1 MCWKEDATMAQAD
14 VVNMAGQKVG
24 TVELSE
30 AIFDIEPNLDV
41 MFRYVNMQLAGRRAG
56 LASAK
61 TRAEV
66 RGGGRKPWAQKHTGR
81 ARFGSTRNPLWRHG
95 GVIHGPKPKDWSIRL
110 TKKMKKV
117 ALRSALSLRVKEGNL
132 IVLDDLKFDKPKTR
146 ELKTVM
152 SNIGLDKTQKTLFI
166 LPWQRDEYQNVRLSG
181 KNIYG
186 VKVIIADNPG
196 NSENGSKVNI
206 DGLNVYDIVN
216 HEKLVIT
223 TDLLR
228 KIEEVLGK

>member
-14 VVNMAGQKVG
+14 VVNVAGQKVG

-30 AIFDIEPNLDV
+30 SVFNVEPNKDL
-41 MFRYVNMQLAGRRAG
+41 MYRYVNMQLSGRRVG

-61 TRAEV
+61 TRSEV

-81 ARFGSTRNPLWRHG
+81 ARVGSTRSPLWRHG
-95 GVIHGPKPKDWSIRL
+95 GVIHGPKPKDWSFNM

-117 ALRSALSLRVKEGNL
+117 ALRSVLSIRLNEGNL
-132 IVLDDLKFDKPKTR
+132 IVLDDLKFDKPKTKQLR
-146 ELKTVM
+146 EVL
-152 SNIGLDKTQKTLFI
+152 SNLGLDKSQKTLFV
-166 LPWQRDEYQNVRLSG
+166 LPWQKDEYQNVRLSG

-196 NSENGSKVNI
+196 NTAVTSKANI

-223 TDLLR
+223 TDLVR
-228 KIEEVLGK
+228 KIEEVLG

>member
-1 MCWKEDATMAQAD
+1 MAQAD
-14 VVNMAGQKVG
+14 VVNVAGQKVG

-30 AIFDIEPNLDV
+30 SVFNVEPNKDL
-41 MFRYVNMQLAGRRAG
+41 MYRYVNMQLSGRRVG

-61 TRAEV
+61 TRSEV

-81 ARFGSTRNPLWRHG
+81 ARVGSTRSPLWRHG
-95 GVIHGPKPKDWSIRL
+95 GVIHGPKPKDWSFNM

-117 ALRSALSLRVKEGNL
+117 ALRSVLSIRLNEGNL
-132 IVLDDLKFDKPKTR
+132 IVLDDLKFDKPKTKQLR
-146 ELKTVM
+146 EVL
-152 SNIGLDKTQKTLFI
+152 SNLGLDKSQKTLFV
-166 LPWQRDEYQNVRLSG
+166 LPWQKDEYQNVRLSG

-196 NSENGSKVNI
+196 NTAVTSKANI

-216 HEKLVIT
+216 HEKLVLT
-223 TDLLR
+223 TDLVR
-228 KIEEVLGK
+228 KIEEVLG

>member
-1 MCWKEDATMAQAD
+1 MAQAD
-14 VVNMAGQKVG
+14 VVNVAGQKVG

-30 AIFDIEPNLDV
+30 SVFNVEPNKDL
-41 MFRYVNMQLAGRRAG
+41 MYRYVNMQLSGRRVG

-61 TRAEV
+61 TRSEV

-81 ARFGSTRNPLWRHG
+81 ARVGSTRSPLWRHG
-95 GVIHGPKPKDWSIRL
+95 GVIHGPKPKDWSFNM

-117 ALRSALSLRVKEGNL
+117 ALRSVLSIRLNEGNL
-132 IVLDDLKFDKPKTR
+132 IVLDDLKFDKPKTKQLR
-146 ELKTVM
+146 EVF
-152 SNIGLDKTQKTLFI
+152 SNLGLDKSQKTLFV
-166 LPWQRDEYQNVRLSG
+166 LPWQKDEYQNVRLSG

-196 NSENGSKVNI
+196 NTAVTSKANI

-223 TDLLR
+223 TDLVR
-228 KIEEVLGK
+228 KIEEVLG

>member
-1 MCWKEDATMAQAD
+1 MAQAD

-24 TVELSE
+24 TVELNE
-30 AIFDIEPNLDV
+30 TIFNVEPDLDV

-56 LASAK
+56 LAAVK
-61 TRAEV
+61 TRSEV
-66 RGGGRKPWAQKHTGR
+66 SGGGRKPWAQKHTGR
-81 ARFGSTRNPLWRHG
+81 ARVGSTRSPLWRHG
-95 GVIHGPKPKDWSIRL
+95 GVIHGPKPKDWSIKM

-117 ALRSALSLRVKEGNL
+117 ALRSALSLRLKEGNL
-132 IVLDDLKFDKPKTR
+132 IILDDLKFDRPKTR
-146 ELKTVM
+146 ELRNVM
-152 SNIGLDKTQKTLFI
+152 GNLGLDKTQKTLFI
-166 LPWQRDEYQNVRLSG
+166 LPWQKDEYQNVRLSG

-196 NSENGSKVNI
+196 NSANGNKTNI

-223 TDLLR
+223 TDLVR
-228 KIEEVLGK
+228 KIEEVLG

>member
-1 MCWKEDATMAQAD
+1 MAQAD
-14 VVNMAGQKVG
+14 VVNIAGQKVG

-30 AIFDIEPNLDV
+30 SVFNVEPNEDL
-41 MFRYVNMQLAGRRAG
+41 MFRYVNMQLSGRRAG

-61 TRAEV
+61 TRSEV

-81 ARFGSTRNPLWRHG
+81 ARVGSTRSPLWRHG
-95 GVIHGPKPKDWSIRL
+95 GVIHGPKPKDWSMKL

-117 ALRSALSLRVKEGNL
+117 ALRSALSLRLKEGNL
-132 IVLDDLKFDKPKTR
+132 IVLDDLKFDRPKTKQLR
-146 ELKTVM
+146 EVL
-152 SNIGLDKTQKTLFI
+152 NNLGLDKTQKTLFV
-166 LPWQRDEYQNVRLSG
+166 LPWQKDEYQNVRLSG

-196 NSENGSKVNI
+196 NKAVNSKENI

-223 TDLLR
+223 ADLVR
-228 KIEEVLGK
+228 KIEEVLGR

>member
-1 MCWKEDATMAQAD
+1 MAQAD

>member
-1 MCWKEDATMAQAD
+1 MAQAD

-30 AIFDIEPNLDV
+30 SVFNVEPNKDL
-41 MFRYVNMQLAGRRAG
+41 MYRYVNMQLSGRRAG

-61 TRAEV
+61 TRSEV

-81 ARFGSTRNPLWRHG
+81 ARVGSTRSPLWRHG
-95 GVIHGPKPKDWSIRL
+95 GVIHGPKPKDWSFNM

-117 ALRSALSLRVKEGNL
+117 ALRSVLSIRLNEGNL
-132 IVLDDLKFDKPKTR
+132 IVLDDLKFDKPKTKQLR
-146 ELKTVM
+146 EVL
-152 SNIGLDKTQKTLFI
+152 SNLGLDKSQKTLFV
-166 LPWQRDEYQNVRLSG
+166 LPWQKDEYQNVRLSG

-196 NSENGSKVNI
+196 NTAVTSKANI

-223 TDLLR
+223 TDLVR
-228 KIEEVLGK
+228 KIEEVLG

>member
-1 MCWKEDATMAQAD
+1 MAQAD
-14 VVNMAGQKVG
+14 VVNVAGQKVG

-30 AIFDIEPNLDV
+30 SVFNVEPNKDL
-41 MFRYVNMQLAGRRAG
+41 MYRYVNMQLSGRRVG

-61 TRAEV
+61 TRSEV

-81 ARFGSTRNPLWRHG
+81 ARVGSTRSPLWRHG
-95 GVIHGPKPKDWSIRL
+95 GVIHGPKPKDWSFNM

-117 ALRSALSLRVKEGNL
+117 ALRSVLSIRLNEGNL
-132 IVLDDLKFDKPKTR
+132 IVLDDLKFDKPKTKQLR
-146 ELKTVM
+146 EVL
-152 SNIGLDKTQKTLFI
+152 SNLGLDKSQKTLFV
-166 LPWQRDEYQNVRLSG
+166 LPWQKDEYQNVRLSG

-196 NSENGSKVNI
+196 NTAVTCKANI

-223 TDLLR
+223 TDLVR
-228 KIEEVLGK
+228 KIEEVLG

>member
-1 MCWKEDATMAQAD
+1 MAQAD
-14 VVNMAGQKVG
+14 VVNVAGQKVG

-30 AIFDIEPNLDV
+30 SVFNVEPNKDL
-41 MFRYVNMQLAGRRAG
+41 MYRYVNMQLSGRRVG

-61 TRAEV
+61 TRSEV

-81 ARFGSTRNPLWRHG
+81 ARVGSTRSPLWRHG
-95 GVIHGPKPKDWSIRL
+95 GVIHGPKPKDWSFNM

-117 ALRSALSLRVKEGNL
+117 ALRSVLSIRLNEGNL
-132 IVLDDLKFDKPKTR
+132 IVLDDLKFDKPKTKQLR
-146 ELKTVM
+146 EVL
-152 SNIGLDKTQKTLFI
+152 SNLGLDKSQKTLFV
-166 LPWQRDEYQNVRLSG
+166 LPWQKDEYQNVRLSG

-196 NSENGSKVNI
+196 NTAVTSKANI

-223 TDLLR
+223 TDLVR
-228 KIEEVLGK
+228 KIEEVLG

>member
-1 MCWKEDATMAQAD
+1 MAQAD

-24 TVELSE
+24 TVELIESV
-30 AIFDIEPNLDV
+30 FSVEPNKDL
-41 MFRYVNMQLAGRRAG
+41 MFRYVNMQLSGRRAG

-61 TRAEV
+61 TRSEV

-81 ARFGSTRNPLWRHG
+81 ARVGSTRSPLWRHG
-95 GVIHGPKPKDWSIRL
+95 GVIHGPKPKDWSFNM

-117 ALRSALSLRVKEGNL
+117 ALRSALSLRLNEGNL
-132 IVLDDLKFDKPKTR
+132 IVLDDLKFDNPKTKQLR
-146 ELKTVM
+146 EVL
-152 SNIGLDKTQKTLFI
+152 SNLGLDKSQKTLFV
-166 LPWQRDEYQNVRLSG
+166 LPWQKDEYQNVRLSG

-196 NSENGSKVNI
+196 NTAVTSKTNI
-206 DGLNVYDIVN
+206 DGLNVYDIIN

-223 TDLLR
+223 TDLVR
-228 KIEEVLGK
+228 KIEEVLG

>member
-1 MCWKEDATMAQAD
+1 MAQAD
-14 VVNMAGQKVG
+14 VVNVAGQKVG

-30 AIFDIEPNLDV
+30 SVFNVEPNKDL
-41 MFRYVNMQLAGRRAG
+41 MYRYVNMQLSGRRAG

-61 TRAEV
+61 TRSEV

-81 ARFGSTRNPLWRHG
+81 ARVGSTRSPLWRHG
-95 GVIHGPKPKDWSIRL
+95 GVIHGPKPKDWSFNM

-117 ALRSALSLRVKEGNL
+117 ALRSVLSIRLNEGNL
-132 IVLDDLKFDKPKTR
+132 IVLDDLKFDKPKTKQLR
-146 ELKTVM
+146 EVL
-152 SNIGLDKTQKTLFI
+152 SNLGLDKSQKTLFV
-166 LPWQRDEYQNVRLSG
+166 LPWQKDEYQNVRLSG

-196 NSENGSKVNI
+196 NTAVTSKANI

-216 HEKLVIT
+216 HEKLVLT
-223 TDLLR
+223 TDLVR
-228 KIEEVLGK
+228 KIEEVLG

>member
-1 MCWKEDATMAQAD
+1 MAQAD

-24 TVELSE
+24 TVELIESV
-30 AIFDIEPNLDV
+30 FSVEPNKDL
-41 MFRYVNMQLAGRRAG
+41 MFRYVNMQLSGRRAG

-61 TRAEV
+61 TRSEV

-81 ARFGSTRNPLWRHG
+81 ARVGSSRSPLWRHG
-95 GVIHGPKPKDWSIRL
+95 GVIHGPKPKDWSFNM

-117 ALRSALSLRVKEGNL
+117 ALRSALSLRLSEGNL
-132 IVLDDLKFDKPKTR
+132 IVLDDLKFDNPKTKQLR
-146 ELKTVM
+146 EVL
-152 SNIGLDKTQKTLFI
+152 SNLGLDKSQKTLFV
-166 LPWQRDEYQNVRLSG
+166 LPWQKDEYQNVRLSG

-196 NSENGSKVNI
+196 NTSVTSKANI
-206 DGLNVYDIVN
+206 DGLNVYDIIN

-223 TDLLR
+223 TDLVR
-228 KIEEVLGK
+228 KIEEVLG

>member
-14 VVNMAGQKVG
+14 VVNVAGQKVG

-30 AIFDIEPNLDV
+30 SVFNVEPNKDL
-41 MFRYVNMQLAGRRAG
+41 MYRYVNMQLSGRRVG

-61 TRAEV
+61 TRSEV

-81 ARFGSTRNPLWRHG
+81 ARVGSTRSPLWRHG
-95 GVIHGPKPKDWSIRL
+95 GVIHGPKPKDWSFNM

-117 ALRSALSLRVKEGNL
+117 ALRSVLSIRLNEGNL
-132 IVLDDLKFDKPKTR
+132 IVLDDLKFDKPKTKQLR
-146 ELKTVM
+146 EVL
-152 SNIGLDKTQKTLFI
+152 SNLGLDKSQKTLFV
-166 LPWQRDEYQNVRLSG
+166 LPWQKDEYQNVRLSG

-196 NSENGSKVNI
+196 NTAVTCKANI

-223 TDLLR
+223 TDLVR
-228 KIEEVLGK
+228 KIEEVLG

>member
-14 VVNMAGQKVG
+14 VVNVAGQKVG

-30 AIFDIEPNLDV
+30 SVFNVEPNKDL
-41 MFRYVNMQLAGRRAG
+41 MYRYVNMQLSGRRAG

-61 TRAEV
+61 TRSEV

-81 ARFGSTRNPLWRHG
+81 ARVGSTRSPLWRHG
-95 GVIHGPKPKDWSIRL
+95 GVIHGPKPKDWSFNM

-117 ALRSALSLRVKEGNL
+117 ALRSVLSIRLNEGNL
-132 IVLDDLKFDKPKTR
+132 IVLDDLKFDKPKTKQLR
-146 ELKTVM
+146 EVL
-152 SNIGLDKTQKTLFI
+152 SNLGLDKSQKTLFV
-166 LPWQRDEYQNVRLSG
+166 LPWQKDEYQNVRLSG

-196 NSENGSKVNI
+196 NTAVTSKANI

-223 TDLLR
+223 TDLVR
-228 KIEEVLGK
+228 KIEEVLG

>member
-1 MCWKEDATMAQAD
+1 MAQAD

-132 IVLDDLKFDKPKTR
+132 IVLDDLKFEKPKTR

>member
-1 MCWKEDATMAQAD
+1 MAQAD

-24 TVELSE
+24 TVELIESV
-30 AIFDIEPNLDV
+30 FNVEPNKDL
-41 MFRYVNMQLAGRRAG
+41 MFRYVNMQLSGRRAG

-61 TRAEV
+61 TRSEV

-81 ARFGSTRNPLWRHG
+81 ARVGSTRSPLWRHG
-95 GVIHGPKPKDWSIRL
+95 GVIHGPKPKDWSFNM

-117 ALRSALSLRVKEGNL
+117 ALRSALSVRLNEGNL
-132 IVLDDLKFDKPKTR
+132 IVLDDLKFDNPKTKQLR
-146 ELKTVM
+146 EVL
-152 SNIGLDKTQKTLFI
+152 SNLGLDKSQKTLFV
-166 LPWQRDEYQNVRLSG
+166 LPWQKDEYQNVRLSG

-196 NSENGSKVNI
+196 NTAVTSKTNI
-206 DGLNVYDIVN
+206 DGLNVYDIIN

-223 TDLLR
+223 TDLVR
-228 KIEEVLGK
+228 KIEEVLG

>member
-24 TVELSE
+24 TVELIESV
-30 AIFDIEPNLDV
+30 FNVEPNKDL
-41 MFRYVNMQLAGRRAG
+41 MFRYVNMQLSGRRAG

-61 TRAEV
+61 TRSEV

-81 ARFGSTRNPLWRHG
+81 ARVGSTRSPLWRHG
-95 GVIHGPKPKDWSIRL
+95 GVIHGPKPKDWSFNM

-117 ALRSALSLRVKEGNL
+117 ALRSALSLRLNEGNL
-132 IVLDDLKFDKPKTR
+132 IVLDDLKFDNPKTKQLR
-146 ELKTVM
+146 EVL
-152 SNIGLDKTQKTLFI
+152 SNLGLDKSQKTLFV
-166 LPWQRDEYQNVRLSG
+166 LPWQKDEYQNVRLSG

-196 NSENGSKVNI
+196 NTAVTSKTNI
-206 DGLNVYDIVN
+206 DGLNVYDIIN
-216 HEKLVIT
+216 QEKLVIT
-223 TDLLR
+223 TELVR
-228 KIEEVLGK
+228 KIEEVLS

>member
-24 TVELSE
+24 TVELIESV
-30 AIFDIEPNLDV
+30 FNVEPNKDL
-41 MFRYVNMQLAGRRAG
+41 MFRYVNMQLSGRRAG

-61 TRAEV
+61 TRSEV

-81 ARFGSTRNPLWRHG
+81 ARVGSTRSPLWRHG
-95 GVIHGPKPKDWSIRL
+95 GVIHGPKPKDWSFNM

-117 ALRSALSLRVKEGNL
+117 ALRSALSLRLNEGNL
-132 IVLDDLKFDKPKTR
+132 IVLDDLKFDNPKTKQLR
-146 ELKTVM
+146 EVL
-152 SNIGLDKTQKTLFI
+152 SNLGLDKSQKTLFV
-166 LPWQRDEYQNVRLSG
+166 LPWQKDEYQNVRLSG

-196 NSENGSKVNI
+196 NTAVTSKTNI
-206 DGLNVYDIVN
+206 DGLNVYDIIN

-223 TDLLR
+223 TDLVR
-228 KIEEVLGK
+228 KIEEVLG

>member
-1 MCWKEDATMAQAD
+1 
-14 VVNMAGQKVG
+14 VNIAGQKVG

-30 AIFDIEPNLDV
+30 SVFNVEPNEDL
-41 MFRYVNMQLAGRRAG
+41 MFRYVNMQLSGRRAG

-61 TRAEV
+61 TRSEV

-81 ARFGSTRNPLWRHG
+81 ARVGSTRSPLWRHG
-95 GVIHGPKPKDWSIRL
+95 GVIHGPKPKDWSMKL

-117 ALRSALSLRVKEGNL
+117 ALRSALSLRLKEGNL
-132 IVLDDLKFDKPKTR
+132 IVLDDLKFDRPKTKQLR
-146 ELKTVM
+146 EVL
-152 SNIGLDKTQKTLFI
+152 NNLGLDKTQKTLFV
-166 LPWQRDEYQNVRLSG
+166 LPWQKDEYQNVRLSG

-196 NSENGSKVNI
+196 NKAVNSKENI

-223 TDLLR
+223 ADLVR
-228 KIEEVLGK
+228 KIEEVLGR

>member
-1 MCWKEDATMAQAD
+1 MAQAD

-24 TVELSE
+24 TVELIESV
-30 AIFDIEPNLDV
+30 FNVEPNKDL
-41 MFRYVNMQLAGRRAG
+41 MFRYVNMQLSGRRAG

-61 TRAEV
+61 TRSEV

-81 ARFGSTRNPLWRHG
+81 ARVGSTRSPLWRHG
-95 GVIHGPKPKDWSIRL
+95 GVIHGPKPKDWSFNM

-117 ALRSALSLRVKEGNL
+117 ALRSALSLRLNEGNL
-132 IVLDDLKFDKPKTR
+132 IVLDDLKFDNPKTKQLR
-146 ELKTVM
+146 EVL
-152 SNIGLDKTQKTLFI
+152 SNLGLDKSQKTLFV
-166 LPWQRDEYQNVRLSG
+166 LPWQKDEYQNVRLSG

-196 NSENGSKVNI
+196 NTAVTSKTNI
-206 DGLNVYDIVN
+206 DGLNVYDIIN

-223 TDLLR
+223 TDLVR
-228 KIEEVLGK
+228 KIEEVLG

>member
-14 VVNMAGQKVG
+14 VVNVAGQKVG

-30 AIFDIEPNLDV
+30 SVFNVEPNKDL
-41 MFRYVNMQLAGRRAG
+41 MYRYVNMQLSGRRAG

-61 TRAEV
+61 TRSEV

-81 ARFGSTRNPLWRHG
+81 ARVGSTRSPLWRHG
-95 GVIHGPKPKDWSIRL
+95 GVIHGPKPKDWSFNM

-117 ALRSALSLRVKEGNL
+117 ALRSVLSIRLNEGNL
-132 IVLDDLKFDKPKTR
+132 IVLDDLKFDKPKTKQLR
-146 ELKTVM
+146 EVL
-152 SNIGLDKTQKTLFI
+152 SNLGLDKSQKTLFV
-166 LPWQRDEYQNVRLSG
+166 LPWQKDEYQNVRLSG

-196 NSENGSKVNI
+196 NTAVTSKANI

-216 HEKLVIT
+216 HEKLVLT
-223 TDLLR
+223 TDLVR
-228 KIEEVLGK
+228 KIEEVLG

>member
-1 MCWKEDATMAQAD
+1 MAQAD

-24 TVELSE
+24 TVELIESV
-30 AIFDIEPNLDV
+30 FNVEPNKDL
-41 MFRYVNMQLAGRRAG
+41 MFRYVNMQLSGRRAG

-61 TRAEV
+61 TRSEV

-81 ARFGSTRNPLWRHG
+81 ARVGSTRSPLWRHG
-95 GVIHGPKPKDWSIRL
+95 GVIHGPKPKDWSFNM

-117 ALRSALSLRVKEGNL
+117 ALRSALSIRLNEGNL
-132 IVLDDLKFDKPKTR
+132 IVLDDLKFDNPKTKQLR
-146 ELKTVM
+146 EVL
-152 SNIGLDKTQKTLFI
+152 SNLGLDKSQKTLFV
-166 LPWQRDEYQNVRLSG
+166 LPWQKDEYQNVRLSG

-196 NSENGSKVNI
+196 NTAVTSKTNI
-206 DGLNVYDIVN
+206 DGLNVYDIIN

-223 TDLLR
+223 TDLVR
-228 KIEEVLGK
+228 KIEEVLG

>member
-1 MCWKEDATMAQAD
+1 MAQAD
-14 VVNMAGQKVG
+14 VVNIAGQKVG
-24 TVELSE
+24 TVE
-30 AIFDIEPNLDV
+30 PNEDL
-41 MFRYVNMQLAGRRAG
+41 MFRYVNMQLSGRRAG

-61 TRAEV
+61 TRSEV

-81 ARFGSTRNPLWRHG
+81 ARVGSTRSPLWRHG
-95 GVIHGPKPKDWSIRL
+95 GVIHGPKPKDWSMKL

-117 ALRSALSLRVKEGNL
+117 ALRSALSLRLKEGNL
-132 IVLDDLKFDKPKTR
+132 IVLDDLKFDRPKTKQLR
-146 ELKTVM
+146 EVL
-152 SNIGLDKTQKTLFI
+152 NNLGLDKTQKTLFV
-166 LPWQRDEYQNVRLSG
+166 LPWQKDEYQNVRLSG

-196 NSENGSKVNI
+196 NKAVNSKENI

-223 TDLLR
+223 ADLVR
-228 KIEEVLGK
+228 KIEEVLGR

>member
-1 MCWKEDATMAQAD
+1 MAQAD
-14 VVNMAGQKVG
+14 VVNIAGQKVG

-30 AIFDIEPNLDV
+30 SVFNVEPNEDL
-41 MFRYVNMQLAGRRAG
+41 MFRYVNMQLSGRRAG

-61 TRAEV
+61 TRSEV

-81 ARFGSTRNPLWRHG
+81 ARVGSTRSPLWRHG
-95 GVIHGPKPKDWSIRL
+95 GVIHGPKPKDWSIKM

-117 ALRSALSLRVKEGNL
+117 ALRSALSLRLKEGNL
-132 IVLDDLKFDKPKTR
+132 IVLDDLKFDRPKTKQLR
-146 ELKTVM
+146 EVL
-152 SNIGLDKTQKTLFI
+152 NNLGLDKTHKTLFV
-166 LPWQRDEYQNVRLSG
+166 LPWQKDEYQNVRLSG

-196 NSENGSKVNI
+196 NKAVNSKENI

-223 TDLLR
+223 ADLVR
-228 KIEEVLGK
+228 KIEEVLGR

>member
-1 MCWKEDATMAQAD
+1 MAQAD

-24 TVELSE
+24 TVELIESV
-30 AIFDIEPNLDV
+30 FNVEPNKDL
-41 MFRYVNMQLAGRRAG
+41 MFRYVNMQLSGRRAG

-61 TRAEV
+61 TRSEV

-81 ARFGSTRNPLWRHG
+81 ARVGSTRSPLWRHG
-95 GVIHGPKPKDWSIRL
+95 GVIHGPKPKDWSFNM

-117 ALRSALSLRVKEGNL
+117 ALRSALSLRLNEGNL
-132 IVLDDLKFDKPKTR
+132 IVLDDLKFDNPKTKQLR
-146 ELKTVM
+146 EVL
-152 SNIGLDKTQKTLFI
+152 SNLGLDKSQKTLFV
-166 LPWQRDEYQNVRLSG
+166 LPWQNDEYQNVRLSG

-196 NSENGSKVNI
+196 NTAVTSKTNI
-206 DGLNVYDIVN
+206 DGLNVYDIIN

-223 TDLLR
+223 TDLVR
-228 KIEEVLGK
+228 KIEEVLG

>member
-1 MCWKEDATMAQAD
+1 MAQAD

-24 TVELSE
+24 TVELIESV
-30 AIFDIEPNLDV
+30 FNVEPNKDL
-41 MFRYVNMQLAGRRAG
+41 MFRYVNMQLSGRRAG

-61 TRAEV
+61 TRSEV

-81 ARFGSTRNPLWRHG
+81 ARVGSTRSPLWRHG
-95 GVIHGPKPKDWSIRL
+95 GVIHGPKPKDWSFNM

-117 ALRSALSLRVKEGNL
+117 ALRSALSLRLNEGNL
-132 IVLDDLKFDKPKTR
+132 VVLDDLKFDNPKTKQLR
-146 ELKTVM
+146 EVL
-152 SNIGLDKTQKTLFI
+152 SNLGLDKSQKTLFV
-166 LPWQRDEYQNVRLSG
+166 LPWQKDEYQNVRLSG

-196 NSENGSKVNI
+196 NTAVTSKTNI
-206 DGLNVYDIVN
+206 DGLNVYDIIN

-223 TDLLR
+223 TDLVR
-228 KIEEVLGK
+228 KIEEVLG

>member
-24 TVELSE
+24 TVELIESV
-30 AIFDIEPNLDV
+30 FSVEPNKDL
-41 MFRYVNMQLAGRRAG
+41 MFRYVNMQLSGRRAG

-61 TRAEV
+61 TRSEV

-81 ARFGSTRNPLWRHG
+81 ARVGSSRSPLWRHG
-95 GVIHGPKPKDWSIRL
+95 GVIHGPKPKDWSFNM

-117 ALRSALSLRVKEGNL
+117 ALRSALSLRLSEGNL
-132 IVLDDLKFDKPKTR
+132 IVLDDLKFDNPKTKQLR
-146 ELKTVM
+146 EVL
-152 SNIGLDKTQKTLFI
+152 SNLGLDKSQKTLFV
-166 LPWQRDEYQNVRLSG
+166 LPWQKDEYQNVRLSG

-196 NSENGSKVNI
+196 NTSVTSKANI
-206 DGLNVYDIVN
+206 DGLNVYDIIN

-223 TDLLR
+223 TDLVR
-228 KIEEVLGK
+228 KIEEVLG

>member
-1 MCWKEDATMAQAD
+1 MAQAD

-24 TVELSE
+24 TVELIESV
-30 AIFDIEPNLDV
+30 FNVEPNKDL
-41 MFRYVNMQLAGRRAG
+41 MFRYVNMQLSGRRAG

-61 TRAEV
+61 TRSEV

-81 ARFGSTRNPLWRHG
+81 ARVGSTRSPLWRHG
-95 GVIHGPKPKDWSIRL
+95 GVIHGPRPKDWSFNM

-117 ALRSALSLRVKEGNL
+117 ALRSALSLRLNEGNL
-132 IVLDDLKFDKPKTR
+132 IVLDDLKFDNPKTKQLR
-146 ELKTVM
+146 EVL
-152 SNIGLDKTQKTLFI
+152 SNLGLDKSQKTLFV
-166 LPWQRDEYQNVRLSG
+166 LPWQKDEYQNVRLSG

-196 NSENGSKVNI
+196 NTAVTSKTNI
-206 DGLNVYDIVN
+206 DGLNVYDIIN

-223 TDLLR
+223 TDLVR
-228 KIEEVLGK
+228 KIEEVLG

>member
-1 MCWKEDATMAQAD
+1 MAQAD
-14 VVNMAGQKVG
+14 VVNVAGQKVG

-30 AIFDIEPNLDV
+30 SVFNVEPNKDL
-41 MFRYVNMQLAGRRAG
+41 MYRYVNMQLSGRRAG

-61 TRAEV
+61 TRSEV

-81 ARFGSTRNPLWRHG
+81 ARVGSTRSPLWRHG
-95 GVIHGPKPKDWSIRL
+95 GVIHGPKPKDWSFNM

-117 ALRSALSLRVKEGNL
+117 ALRSVLSIRLNEGNL
-132 IVLDDLKFDKPKTR
+132 IVLDDLKFDKPKTKQLR
-146 ELKTVM
+146 EVL
-152 SNIGLDKTQKTLFI
+152 SNLGLDKSQKTLFV
-166 LPWQRDEYQNVRLSG
+166 LPWQKDEYQNVRLSG

-196 NSENGSKVNI
+196 NTAVTSKANI

-223 TDLLR
+223 TDLVR
-228 KIEEVLGK
+228 KIEEVLG